1 MHIRLLT
8 LFLGAMLLGQIS
20 YAQSPQAFKYQAVV
34 RDANGAPLANGT
46 ISFRGTVR
54 QGSPTG
60 SIVFQEVLSGL
71 TTNDFGLIAVNF
83 GETNATAFAQI
94 DWADGPYFFET
105 EIDPTGSGS
114 YSIAGTSQLQSVP
127 MALFANEAV
136 WSDSSDHAQVAGMA
150 DFATQSLY
158 SDTATY
164 AWSANSAMTAQT
176 AVMAQQAMMSDS
188 SLYAQQA
195 GTATQSMTS
204 QQADQ
209 ADTAN
214 YSFVTA
220 QAISSNFATF
230 AQEADSAYVAFA
242 ADNALSALTAD
253 SSNYAQ
259 QAGLA
264 NFAVQANASNSAT
277 VALEADSAHVAG
289 LALAAN
295 YADTAGYT
303 PQAGSANLAQQAI
316 SSNLA
321 AFAQLA
327 DSASAAATAVHA
339 DTADYARNTG
349 WEEYAVF
356 TESYPTNNNGPT
368 YGTNSWNTVQLNTTG
383 QTQGTSIQRSG
394 TTIQLDQGTYYI
406 DAHSI
411 FHRPEEARLRVEN
424 VTSNTTELLS
434 LSQHCDEFRT
444 NAYLTLNGIIAVP
457 AGGIDIQVQAW
468 IHRNDPRLGT
478 HIANTPEIFSRIT
491 IRKID

>member
-34 RDANGAPLANGT
+34 RDANGAPLANGN
-46 ISFRGTVR
+46 ISFRGTIR

-164 AWSANSAMTAQT
+164 AWSANSAMTAQM
-176 AVMAQQAMMSDS
+176 AVMAQQAMISDS

-195 GTATQSMTS
+195 GTATQAMSS
-204 QQADQ
+204 QQAAQ

-214 YSFVTA
+214 YAFVTA

-230 AQEADSAYVAFA
+230 AQEADSAYVAGT
-242 ADNALSALTAD
+242 ALVAESALTAD
-253 SSNYAQ
+253 SAQHALQSNTS
-259 QAGLA
+259 
-264 NFAVQANASNSAT
+264 NFATFSQ
-277 VALEADSAHVAG
+277 EADSAHVAFVANFAG
-289 LALAAN
+289 VALT
-295 YADTAGYT
+295 ADTATYAT
-303 PQAGSANLAQQAI
+303 QAGSANLAQQAI

-457 AGGIDIQVQAW
+457 AGGMDIQVQAW
-468 IHRNDPRLGT
+468 IDDYDQRLGT